1 MTETGGAHAAL
12 MDKVYRR
19 QRYIYDLTR
28 RYYLFGR
35 DKMIRELALRPG
47 EAVVEVGCGT
57 ARNLIRIAKLYPG
70 TELFGLD
77 ASQEMLRT
85 AEQNIAAAGLSDRIT
100 LCHGYAEALTPAL
113 FGRTRPFDRVLF
125 PYSLSMI
132 PDWRQ
137 ALNAAGAA
145 LADDGRLHAVD
156 FGDLTG
162 LGPLAGGLLR
172 GWLHLFH
179 VEPRVE
185 ILASLER
192 QTNQKTDNSGQI
204 ILLPA
209 RYAFLWTS
217 NKRGI
222 QSLADCHVAPQTQAG
237 GNSPA

>member
-1 MTETGGAHAAL
+1 

-35 DKMIRELALRPG
+35 DKMIRELALKPG

-57 ARNLIRIAKLYPG
+57 ARNLIRIAHLYPG
-70 TELFGLD
+70 VELFGLD
-77 ASQEMLRT
+77 ASSEMLRT
-85 AEQNIAAAGLSDRIT
+85 AARNVGAAGLASRIT
-100 LCHGYAEALTPAL
+100 LVQGYAESLTPAL
-113 FGRTRPFDRVLF
+113 FARTKPFDRVLF

-137 ALNAAGAA
+137 ALKAAGAA
-145 LADDGRLHAVD
+145 LAEDGTLHVVD

-162 LGPLAGGLLR
+162 LGPVAGGLLR
-172 GWLHLFH
+172 AWLHLFH

-185 ILASLER
+185 ILHMLER
-192 QTNQKTDNSGQI
+192 QSNHPTDFSSRI

-217 NKRGI
+217 GKRATAAF
-222 QSLADCHVAPQTQAG
+222 AD
-237 GNSPA
+237 